1 LRFFPKSLGLLTA
14 GFLLACQ
21 VPATQQP
28 QFEKNLTLL
37 SVLPLSGSL
46 KSKGPSRQRAADLA
60 ASQINQAGGVNAQ
73 EIRLEHIDSGT
84 QSSTA
89 INAVRP
95 FLAAHP
101 ETPFLIGASSSQV
114 SRALLEEVTK
124 HETLMISPAST
135 ASFFT
140 GGDPEQH
147 FFRTAPSDAYQG
159 NILAQRMIE
168 SGLSEIG
175 VLHLNDTYGNSLK
188 ETLSTA
194 LLAEGARVMASDS
207 YDAVDFD
214 QPQSITALQDKVK
227 SLLNT
232 PIQALCLVG
241 YPAEAP
247 LIFNAW
253 LESGLLPDLRWF
265 FSDGL
270 KAAEIVKGVTSPNRL
285 DQSLG
290 TVPSS
295 APREESS
302 RFESDYLAAYNEL
315 PVSFA
320 ANTYDAV
327 ALAAFALQRF
337 ASKST
342 PSLRQA
348 LQEVSSP
355 PGIPIGTGVAE
366 FKRGLEALAQG
377 KDIDYQGASGIVDL
391 DAQGDVLSDY
401 EIWTLKKGFIF
412 RVETRSSLIQD

>member
-1 LRFFPKSLGLLTA
+1 MACWL
-14 GFLLACQ
+14 LLACQ
-21 VPATQQP
+21 LPVMQQL
-28 QFEKNLTLL
+28 QSEDSLTLVT
-37 SVLPLSGSL
+37 VLPLSGSL
-46 KSKGPSRQRAADLA
+46 KSKGPSRQRAAELA
-60 ASQINQAGGVNAQ
+60 MKQINAAGGINSQ
-73 EIRLEHIDSGT
+73 PIRLEHLDSGT

-89 INAVRP
+89 LNALRP
-95 FLAAHP
+95 YLAGHP
-101 ETPFLIGASSSQV
+101 RTPFVIGASSSQV
-114 SRALLEEVTK
+114 SRALLTEIQQHTA
-124 HETLMISPAST
+124 LMISPAST

-140 GGDPEQH
+140 DGDPSKQ

-159 NILAQRMIE
+159 HILAQRMLE
-168 SGLSEIG
+168 SGLTQIG

-188 ETLSTA
+188 ETLSSALTA
-194 LLAEGARVMASDS
+194 RGGDVVVSDS
-207 YDAVDFD
+207 YDALDFED
-214 QPQSITALQDKVK
+214 PLAVSALQDKVK
-227 SLLNT
+227 SLLKS

-247 LIFNAW
+247 SIFNAW
-253 LESGLLPDLRWF
+253 IESGLLPELRWF

-270 KAAEIVKGVTSPNRL
+270 KAAEIVEGVQAPTRL

-302 RFESDYLAAYNEL
+302 RFEEDYLNAYNEL

-327 ALAAFALQRF
+327 VLAAFALQRVGGNS
-337 ASKST
+337 A
-342 PSLRQA
+342 PNLRQA

-355 PGIPIGTGVAE
+355 PGLPIGTGVAE
-366 FKRGLEALAQG
+366 FKRGLSALAQG

-412 RVETRSSLIQD
+412 RVETRSPVTED